1 MLGGI
6 WVPQG
11 YTNEGFKQQ
20 ENASTVSSE
29 THLYNHK
36 GDLKYRGDSSHE
48 LYSEEDNSEAEDGR
62 VY

>member
-11 YTNEGFKQQ
+11 YGNEGSQQ
-20 ENASTVSSE
+20 QKLASNLPSDTCRYIHSGE
-29 THLYNHK
+29 IK
-36 GDLKYRGDSSHE
+36 FRGDSSHE